1 MTNVNKNREEQ
12 NDFLSEKCG
21 RKGWIFGFVQ
31 FLDLLSQKNG
41 IFPFFFIFDFAS
53 RIGLKVE
60 CIWGPGLLLG
70 RTNGLTGGWNLAERL
85 GWAASWAF
93 RRNGPGGAP
102 AGAG

>member
-1 MTNVNKNREEQ
+1 MKWLFGWKKSEKARVKINLGKLTNVNKNREEQ

-31 FLDLLSQKNG
+31 FLDLLSQKKNG
-41 IFPFFFIFDFAS
+41 IFPFFFSYFAS

-70 RTNGLTGGWNLAERL
+70 RTNGYWVL
-85 GWAASWAF
+85 SC
-93 RRNGPGGAP
+93 
-102 AGAG
+102 